1 MNDESRRLQEMLE
14 RATAPGDEMPADLDD
29 ETSSLREGWLALG
42 KLLKDAQFASDKP
55 LDRWQ
60 VTPRPAPQRWR
71 WAVAAAIAASLL
83 IAAGLTLGYRLLD
96 GSNAVQPGTPQLAQ
110 DNQPA
115 TGARVDT
122 SEAVVQAA
130 EPQPRSPNPEPRTLN
145 PDYLAWDD
153 SLDDEL
159 TVVAQAA
166 ALAQEDWYARAG
178 GLSAIE
184 RGLDQIKKDIEDG
197 TL

>member
-42 KLLKDAQFASDKP
+42 KLLEDAQFASDKP

-110 DNQPA
+110 DDQPA
-115 TGARVDT
+115 TGVRVDT
-122 SEAVVQAA
+122 LEAVVQAA
-130 EPQPRSPNPEPRTLN
+130 EPEPRSLNPEPRTLN
-145 PDYLAWDD
+145 PGYLAWDD

-159 TVVAQAA
+159 TAVAQAA
-166 ALAQEDWYARAG
+166 ALVQEDWYARAG